1 MTEQH
6 ECEWMWNNDSMI
18 PFVCKEPDCRRFLD
32 RQQSVSRLN
41 EYETLKRATE
51 ALSAEDAEYIVSVA
65 IGINMPMRNKLL
77 AYADILKDG

>member
-6 ECEWMWNNDSMI
+6 EWMWNNDSMI

-51 ALSAEDAEYIVSVA
+51 ALTAFLRQVKAMMAERYQPHVIARQID
-65 IGINMPMRNKLL
+65 
-77 AYADILKDG
+77 DILKDG